1 MLLINVHLVTAAGLR
16 NRSPENKAAI
26 VSEVEKNVWPAIAA
40 GKIKPVVYE
49 RFPLGEAAEGHRIME
64 SSKHIGKIILYVP

>member
-1 MLLINVHLVTAAGLR
+1 MVTAAGLR

-26 VSEVEKNVWPAIAA
+26 VSEVEKNVWPGIAA

-49 RFPLGEAAEGHRIME
+49 RLPLEKAAEGHRIME
-64 SSKHIGKIILYVP
+64 SSKHIGKIILLAP